1 MDGHND
7 IELNISKYNWRNGL
21 VFINSHCMSQR
32 KPGTFMRSIG
42 VFFVVSPNE
51 MLNKELC
58 GQLNET
64 P

>member
-1 MDGHND
+1 MGIPQLQVTSEFSRDR
-7 IELNISKYNWRNGL
+7 E
-21 VFINSHCMSQR
+21 
-32 KPGTFMRSIG
+32 FMRSTG